1 MLQRILHEFRTS
13 TMPLSAALLS
23 QRLDIE
29 PATLEGM
36 LYTLECKGHIVPVRG
51 KAGVCQCDGCPL
63 QTRCPPESTI
73 WYTLAPADAASPG
86 GARGTVGA

>member
-1 MLQRILHEFRTS
+1 MLQRILHELRTS

-23 QRLDIE
+23 QRLAIE

-36 LYTLECKGHIVPVRG
+36 LYTLECKGHIVPVQSEVG
-51 KAGVCQCDGCPL
+51 GCQCAGCPL

-73 WYTLAPADAASPG
+73 WYALAPTSQG
-86 GARGTVGA
+86 